1 MLHIKTLGELRLVG
15 DGAREAPHLRR
26 KPLALLCYVARRAP
40 NPVTRTELATNFWG
54 ERGEERARQSLR
66 QALVELKH
74 ALGDQI
80 EVEVDTVR
88 LAANAVELDITQFE
102 RDVAGGRAADA
113 AARWTGEFFDGGED
127 IGGEGFRRWIDGERE
142 ALHQLLAIAMETL
155 VSEAVSEGD
164 WTRATTFGERWTEA
178 LPLDERAHLRLIEV
192 HRMNGRNGDA
202 FRTHAGYV
210 ARVKTVLEL
219 EPSPEFMRLAGGLA
233 ETARNDLARQGQGS
247 AALRTPSLVGRGAVV
262 RELSD
267 SWSAAN
273 SGPGVVVAVRG
284 DAGSGLTRI
293 CDEMEERA
301 RAATPDCL
309 VFRTRGRGPDPALG
323 TAAALFDGL
332 RSAAGSAGAP
342 PEALAEVARIVPELH
357 AQFRHLPEARG
368 DEGSLRDAL
377 LQVIAA
383 IVDEQPLLLMVDD
396 LQLADI
402 PSRRVLSSVAIR
414 LPRGAMFVVAK
425 ADGPAAFPG
434 APDDMLAARTML
446 RLQLGELT
454 VGEVDAVLA
463 SMLTMPSA
471 ERSAL
476 AERLHAEVGGLPH
489 AVVYTVAALV
499 DEQLLRVTAD
509 GNWHA
514 SPALAGRTLPI
525 PSVVRERT
533 SVRLERLGARA
544 LAVAHALAVF
554 GEAADA
560 PLLAAITKATRDDI
574 DAALGELAT
583 SRLVKESAQVPGRF
597 TFATPLLSRAT
608 AATIPHARREALHA
622 RIAEVLAEREPGA
635 TAERSLLSY
644 HLARSPTPAR
654 PTEASPPSVSWYRRR
669 GVVAAGVVALA
680 GVAAF
685 GLRLGGA
692 RAQTDESVPVIA
704 LGSIADYRPVRETE
718 LARPLSDMLATNLGR
733 VARLRVVSS
742 ARMYELVNQAGAD
755 TTSSSLV
762 AAARRAG
769 ATELV
774 DGALYARDDGGFR
787 LDLRRVEL
795 DGGSIRQTYSIVGRS
810 LFELADSGT
819 ARLASDFGSDV
830 PRGSIADVTTR
841 SLVAYRLYEQGLRLY
856 FATDYAAAEP
866 LFLAALEEDSTFAM
880 AAYYAALTTSS
891 SEAVATR
898 FAHAVRL
905 AQHAS
910 ERERLIVQAH
920 FDFLATDP
928 GLLAVAETLVVR
940 YPDEVEGY
948 YFTGLG
954 RMMDGR
960 FLAALPPLNRA
971 VSMDSL
977 ALVGDRPRC
986 LACASLRQI
995 VSAYQLSDSLGAA
1008 EREARRWLRLQ
1019 PRSPVPWNLL
1029 ADVLS
1034 QQGRAAEAVTALDQT
1049 AALEGGKREA
1059 LRLLILANHRMYAGD
1074 FEQADRLYA
1083 GEVESGSPSRALA
1096 AYWYRGT
1103 SYRNQGRLNE
1113 ALADARRE
1121 RELALPRYS
1130 AEQMRKSRA
1139 LPQELYLEAQVL
1151 HEMGRYRE
1159 AAEVFDSVGRWDF
1172 GPTQTAQGAHQ
1183 RAWSMTHATS
1193 ARLAAGDT
1201 TNVQQRIDSVEA
1213 LGAVSGLQ
1221 RDHLLHHHLRGL
1233 LLALRG
1239 DDAGAVAEF
1248 RRAMFSPNFGYTRT
1262 NMAMARSLLRLRRPV
1277 DAIAVLQPALR
1288 GDLEASNFYVTRTDV
1303 HELLGLAW
1311 DAAPGAAARD
1321 SAAAHMAY
1329 VTRAWAGADASFAA
1343 RLSRMRA
1350 GPSQPVANR

>member
-1 MLHIKTLGELRLVG
+1 MLSM
-15 DGAREAPHLRR
+15 AP
-26 KPLALLCYVARRAP
+26 
-40 NPVTRTELATNFWG
+40 G
-54 ERGEERARQSLR
+54 ERA
-66 QALVELKH
+66 
-74 ALGDQI
+74 
-80 EVEVDTVR
+80 
-88 LAANAVELDITQFE
+88 
-102 RDVAGGRAADA
+102 
-113 AARWTGEFFDGGED
+113 
-127 IGGEGFRRWIDGERE
+127 
-142 ALHQLLAIAMETL
+142 
-155 VSEAVSEGD
+155 
-164 WTRATTFGERWTEA
+164 
-178 LPLDERAHLRLIEV
+178 
-192 HRMNGRNGDA
+192 
-202 FRTHAGYV
+202 
-210 ARVKTVLEL
+210 
-219 EPSPEFMRLAGGLA
+219 
-233 ETARNDLARQGQGS
+233 
-247 AALRTPSLVGRGAVV
+247 
-262 RELSD
+262 
-267 SWSAAN
+267 
-273 SGPGVVVAVRG
+273 
-284 DAGSGLTRI
+284 
-293 CDEMEERA
+293 
-301 RAATPDCL
+301 
-309 VFRTRGRGPDPALG
+309 
-323 TAAALFDGL
+323 
-332 RSAAGSAGAP
+332 
-342 PEALAEVARIVPELH
+342 
-357 AQFRHLPEARG
+357 
-368 DEGSLRDAL
+368 
-377 LQVIAA
+377 
-383 IVDEQPLLLMVDD
+383 
-396 LQLADI
+396 
-402 PSRRVLSSVAIR
+402 
-414 LPRGAMFVVAK
+414 
-425 ADGPAAFPG
+425 
-434 APDDMLAARTML
+434 
-446 RLQLGELT
+446 
-454 VGEVDAVLA
+454 
-463 SMLTMPSA
+463 
-471 ERSAL
+471 AL
-476 AERLHAEVGGLPH
+476 AERLHHEVGGLPH
-489 AVVYTVAALV
+489 PIVYTVAALV
-499 DEQLLRVTAD
+499 DEQLLRVSAD
-509 GNWHA
+509 GTWHP
-514 SPALAGRTLPI
+514 SPALAGRALPI
-525 PSVVRERT
+525 PLVVRERT
-533 SVRLERLGARA
+533 RERLDRLGATARS
-544 LAVAHALAVF
+544 VAEALAVF
-554 GEAADA
+554 GESADP
-560 PLLAAITKATRDDI
+560 PLLASVVESSRDDV
-574 DAALGELAT
+574 DLALGELTT
-583 SRLVKESAQVPGRF
+583 SRLVRESSAVPGRYG
-597 TFATPLLSRAT
+597 FATELLSRTT
-608 AATIPHARREALHA
+608 AASMPHARREALHA
-622 RIAEVLAEREPGA
+622 RIAAVLSEREPGA

-644 HLARSPTPAR
+644 HLARAPTPSR
-654 PTEASPPSVSWYRRR
+654 PVEPLSAPVPWFRHRSVAV
-669 GVVAAGVVALA
+669 GGLLAVMVLAAGLR
-680 GVAAF
+680 F
-685 GLRLGGA
+685 GRGGA
-692 RAQTDESVPVIA
+692 QTGESVPVIA
-704 LGSIADYRPVRETE
+704 LGRIADYRPVRETE

-733 VARLRVVSS
+733 VPRLRVVSS

-755 TTSSSLV
+755 TSASSLV
-762 AAARRAG
+762 AAARRSG

-795 DGGSIRQTYSIVGRS
+795 AGGSIRQTYSIVGHS

-819 ARLASDFGSDV
+819 ARLAFDFGSSG
-830 PRGSIADVTTR
+830 PAGSIADVTTR

-866 LFLAALEEDSTFAM
+866 LFHAALNEDSTFAM
-880 AAYYAALTTSS
+880 AAYYAALTTTSP
-891 SEAVATR
+891 EAVSTR
-898 FAHAVRL
+898 FARAVRL
-905 AQHAS
+905 AEHAS
-910 ERERLIVQAH
+910 ERERLIVRAH

-977 ALVGDRPRC
+977 ALAGDRPRC

-1008 EREARRWLRLQ
+1008 ERETRRWLRLQ

-1034 QQGRAAEAVTALDQT
+1034 QQGRAADAVTALDQA

-1083 GEVESGSPSRALA
+1083 GELESGSPSRALA

-1103 SYRNQGRLNE
+1103 SYRNQGRLDE

-1121 RELALPRYS
+1121 RELALPQYS
-1130 AEQMRKSRA
+1130 AEQMRRSRA

-1172 GPTQTAQGAHQ
+1172 GPTQTAQRAHQ

-1262 NMAMARSLLRLRRPV
+1262 NMAMARSLLRMRRPV

-1329 VTRAWAGADASFAA
+1329 VTRAWARADASFAA
-1343 RLSRMRA
+1343 RLARMRA
-1350 GPSQPVANR
+1350 GPSQAVANR